1 MEDGASIDSQG
12 TPQDSDTREDQT
24 LRRAKRSPNKS
35 KKRQNKNKRCR
46 GNDYDEVM
54 ALSRGKDD
62 SIEKKKKGKYLRLRP
77 SLDDNDGGS
86 KESKGKPSM
95 KEKMINTEIPSLE
108 LEKNNLKR
116 GRTPS
121 VPHEEEL
128 FYLSDKFWGDVNK
141 DHEMNQQFT
150 RHSSTSSS
158 IRPYESLDPDKC
170 FVGELGLALKAI
182 TRNQSNPVQVAL
194 EQFKLL
200 SQSLNIRK
208 NYTNQT
214 LEARI
219 TSKKEEL
226 YELEE
231 QKIAMSY
238 LDTKIKHGRLVL
250 DAYDA
255 SHGFETDCGFKEDTP
270 KAMNEGNFPQAT
282 IACRKPITGKA
293 LNTSPHSQE
302 KRKKKKRMIENK
314 ENCYHSSIPSN
325 AVASSEEINERST
338 SSQIRSLQDGMTV
351 EVLVKGKSDG
361 KVALPGKK
369 VKIYFTAKLK
379 ETGLDVGSHVSG
391 SPEKIRIGHK
401 KVLKGLNIG
410 IEGMHVGEKRRL
422 TIPPSL
428 GLGSKAEP
436 PILPDSWLQYDVELV
451 DICKRR

>member
-1 MEDGASIDSQG
+1 MKN
-12 TPQDSDTREDQT
+12 SDTREDQT
-24 LRRAKRSPNKS
+24 LRR
-35 KKRQNKNKRCR
+35 
-46 GNDYDEVM
+46 
-54 ALSRGKDD
+54 DD
-62 SIEKKKKGKYLRLRP
+62 SIEKKTKGKYLRLRP

-95 KEKMINTEIPSLE
+95 KKKMINTEIPSLE

-141 DHEMNQQFT
+141 DHQMNQQFT

-208 NYTNQT
+208 NYTNQI

-282 IACRKPITGKA
+282 IACRKPITGKP

-314 ENCYHSSIPSN
+314 ENCCHSSIPSN
-325 AVASSEEINERST
+325 AVASSEEINESST
-338 SSQIRSLQDGMTV
+338 SSQISSLQDGMTV
-351 EVLVKGKSDG
+351 EVLVKGKSYG

-369 VKIYFTAKLK
+369 VTLFENSDRDAAKIMLLNDPFFC
-379 ETGLDVGSHVSG
+379 S
-391 SPEKIRIGHK
+391 GHK

-428 GLGSKAEP
+428 GYTQIIAEMLIFKLFVVIPTLETFLCSHAFCRCSLGSKAEP